1 MALVK
6 GRNAY
11 ADVADGDAYNGEH
24 PFGAAWEAFTPAQK
38 AARLI
43 LATRLLDENFDWD
56 GVASRLE
63 QPLSWPRLG
72 LLTRQLAVNPSGL
85 IPELIRDATSEFA
98 RLLDED
104 TTADNV
110 IEDLK
115 VRSVTGA
122 AFGSGVVRKVVPSAV
137 VDIIPVEW
145 YSSVRGHTEFDSMQ
159 LRRR

>member
-6 GRNAY
+6 GQNAY
-11 ADVADGDAYNGEH
+11 ADVEDGDAYNGDH
-24 PFGAAWEAFTPAQK
+24 PFGASWAALTPEQK

-43 LATRLLDENFDWD
+43 LATRLLDENFDWS
-56 GVASRLE
+56 GVASELQ

-72 LLTRQLAVNPSGL
+72 LLTRQLAVLRSEL
-85 IPELIRDATSEFA
+85 IPDIIRDATCEFA
-98 RLLDED
+98 RLLEED

-122 AFGSGVVRKVVPSAV
+122 AFSPGVIRKVVPSSV
-137 VDIIPVEW
+137 VDIIPVSW
-145 YSSVRGHTEFDSMQ
+145 YGSVRGHTEFESLE
-159 LRRR
+159 LRR

>member
-11 ADVADGDAYNGEH
+11 ADVADADAYNGDH
-24 PFGAAWEAFTPAQK
+24 PFGEAWEAFTPAQK

-43 LATRLLDENFDWD
+43 LATRLLDENFEWE
-56 GVASRLE
+56 GVASQLK

-72 LLTRQLAVNPSGL
+72 LLTRQLAVLRSET
-85 IPELIRDATSEFA
+85 IPELIRDATCEFA
-98 RLLDED
+98 RVLAED

-122 AFGSGVVRKVVPSAV
+122 AFGAVVRKVVPSSV